1 MIFKL
6 ICLSLLI
13 VCCSCSSDEP
23 SEYTVTVEVSA
34 SSDDVA
40 VWIHGIGEHNGQGVY
55 FQRSIKRTF
64 VTRFASAQIIIRCE
78 DPKVLLTVKIW
89 VNNKLAT
96 DIVGNSYIDTGNYI
110 SKDKHTELA
119 LAK

>member
-1 MIFKL
+1 MKVIFKL
-6 ICLSLLI
+6 ICLSLLF

-34 SSDDVA
+34 SSDNDA

-55 FQRSIKRTF
+55 FQRYIKKTF
-64 VTRFASAQIIIRCE
+64 VTQYASAQIIIRCD
-78 DPKVLLTVKIW
+78 DPKILLTVKIW
-89 VNNKLAT
+89 VNNKLVK

-110 SKDKHTELA
+110 Y
-119 LAK
+119 